1 MSAPRRERR
10 GGPDVNSTT
19 DMREVGRLVRALYF
33 VAMAIFLVTITIGI
47 LNGLDVVTF
56 NRDQLLTHVHSGT
69 IGWIS
74 VGIVAA
80 FFWLTRSANAGIAWS
95 LAILVPIYVAAFYSG
110 NYAFRAIAGTP
121 LLIVIVW
128 VFIWAWQRARAVR
141 TFPAVAV
148 ALALTTFAY
157 GAVFGVVLQI
167 GFATSRTLLPGDGIG
182 AHAATM
188 TTSYLMLAGMGLVE
202 WQLLRTR
209 DVPRS
214 ALVQI
219 GFLFAGGVILAASLL
234 FSIDLKI
241 GGGLNILCEFVAVG
255 IFIRRLWPT
264 ALRAPWSAPDGRRH
278 VAFAA
283 IVIPFSMAILVYLI
297 ALAASSS
304 DPNAIPTGLLIAFDH
319 SVFIGVITNIT
330 FGLLLALTADRPPE
344 AVWLRHLVFA
354 GVNGG
359 LLIFLVGLVANS
371 SLIKE
376 IGSPIMGVSLLV
388 GLAILARRLM
398 ASDLRAAETAPAAA

>member
-1 MSAPRRERR
+1 MMS
-10 GGPDVNSTT
+10 STT
-19 DMREVGRLVRALYF
+19 DAREVGRLVRALYF

-56 NRDQLLTHVHSGT
+56 NRDQLLSHVHSGT

-80 FFWLTRSANAGIAWS
+80 FFWLTKSANAGIAWS

-128 VFIWAWQRARAVR
+128 VFIWAWQRARAVQ

-157 GAVFGVVLQI
+157 GAVFGVILQI

-188 TTSYLMLAGMGLVE
+188 TTSYLMLAGMGLTE
-202 WQLLRTR
+202 WRLANTR
-209 DVPRS
+209 NVPRS
-214 ALVQI
+214 GLVQI
-219 GFLFAGGVILAASLL
+219 GFLFLGGAILAASLL

-241 GGGLNILCEFVAVG
+241 GGGLNILCEVIAVA
-255 IFIRRLWPT
+255 IFIRRVWPA
-264 ALRAPWSAPDGRRH
+264 ALRVSWGSPDGRRH
-278 VAFAA
+278 IALAA
-283 IVIPFSMAILVYLI
+283 IVIPFSMALLVYLI
-297 ALAASSS
+297 VLAASASN
-304 DPNAIPTGLLIAFDH
+304 PNAIPGGVLIAFDH

-330 FGLLLALTADRPPE
+330 FGLILSLTADRPPE
-344 AVWLRHLVFA
+344 AAWLRHLVFG

-376 IGSPIMGVSLLV
+376 IGSPIMGTSLLV
-388 GLAILARRLM
+388 GLAFLARRLM
-398 ASDLRAAETAPAAA
+398 ASDLQAAEAAPAVA